1 MDISSRRSTDT
12 FDLELIDPATGEIV
26 RNEAGE
32 VCSITL
38 HGPASKAYK
47 AAQSAASARLIDRL
61 KRKGKTASNPEE
73 DDAARAAFLSAVTV
87 SLNGFKYEG
96 AADEAAIRAMYLD
109 AGLGWIAEQ
118 ANAAAG
124 DWANFTHAAPT
135 S

>member
-1 MDISSRRSTDT
+1 MDISSRRATDT
-12 FDLELIDPATGEIV
+12 FDLELLDPSTGEPI

-32 VCSITL
+32 VCSITM

-47 AAQSAASARLIDRL
+47 AAQSAASARVIDRL
-61 KRKGKTASNPEE
+61 KRKGKTTANPEE
-73 DDAARAAFLSAVTV
+73 DDTARAAFLSAITIR
-87 SLNGFKYEG
+87 LNGFEYEG
-96 AADEAAIRAMYLD
+96 ASDEKAIRALYLD

-124 DWANFTHAAPT
+124 DWSNFTQASPT